1 MKLNLKKT
9 AVVLL
14 AATLST
20 GAYAYQYNGHQTP
33 DYSNHYSGYQ
43 TPDYSYRYYND
54 YIKDKAAKKAAKRAA
69 KEARKAAKRAAKAA
83 RAALPKPE
91 SEAVNGRLLKSAAY
105 QSGIHYKSLGHHKA
119 NVDRNGVKT
128 VVAKNHYTGQNI
140 GKFTF
145 NSIRS
150 GGANVQYGEWVGRE
164 FAKGSNRAVYYS
176 GDSRTRNMPTYG
188 TATYAVKGINN
199 YKGNNLMTGT
209 LKADFGA
216 RTLAGSL
223 KNSAVNMNINS
234 YIDTRDAEFEGYAY
248 ANGHVGKVDGNF
260 FGNGASSLAGVAK
273 FKTNH
278 NLNTAFGGV
287 KK

>member
-9 AVVLL
+9 TAVLL
-14 AATLST
+14 AATLSA
-20 GAYAYQYNGHQTP
+20 GAYAY
-33 DYSNHYSGYQ
+33 D
-43 TPDYSYRYYND
+43 YND
-54 YIKDKAAKKAAKRAA
+54 YQSQGQYQPSYNQDYNNYLKDKAAKKAAKQAA
-69 KEARKAAKRAAKAA
+69 KAAKKAAKQAAKAA

-91 SEAVNGRLLKSAAY
+91 SEAVNKKLLKSAAY
-105 QSGIHYKSLGHHKA
+105 QSGIYYKSLDQHRA

-128 VVAKNHYTGQNI
+128 IVAKNHYTGQNI

-150 GGANVQYGEWVGRE
+150 GGASVQYGEWVGRE

-176 GDSRTRNMPTYG
+176 GDSRTRNMPVYG
-188 TATYAVKGINN
+188 TATYAVKGFNN

-223 KNSAVNMNINS
+223 KNSAVNMNVHS
-234 YIDTRDAEFEGYAY
+234 YIDTKDAEFEGYAF
-248 ANGHVGKVDGNF
+248 ANGHAGKVDGNF

-273 FKTNH
+273 FKTNP

>member
-9 AVVLL
+9 VAVLL

-20 GAYAYQYNGHQTP
+20 GAYAYQYS
-33 DYSNHYSGYQ
+33 YSNNYQ
-43 TPDYSYRYYND
+43 TQAQAYDYYNN
-54 YIKDKAAKKAAKRAA
+54 YAQEKAAKKAAKQA
-69 KEARKAAKRAAKAA
+69 EKAAKQAAKQAAKAA

-91 SEAVNGRLLKSAAY
+91 SEAVNEKLLKSAAY
-105 QSGIHYKSLGHHKA
+105 QSGIYYKSLDQHKA
-119 NVDRNGVKT
+119 TTDRNGVKT
-128 VVAKNHYTGQNI
+128 IAAKNLYNGQNI

-145 NSIRS
+145 DTIRS
-150 GGANVQYGEWVGRE
+150 GGATVQYGEWTGNE

-176 GDSRTRNMPTYG
+176 GDSRTRNMPVYG
-188 TATYAVKGINN
+188 TATYAVKGFNN
-199 YKGNNLMTGT
+199 YKGDNLMTGT

-223 KNSAVNMNINS
+223 KNSTVNMNINS
-234 YIDTRDAEFEGYAY
+234 YIDTKDAEFEGYAL
-248 ANGHVGKVDGNF
+248 ANGHVGKVEGNF